1 MANIGKSM
9 SMASRLAAATALTG
23 TLAACDGRFGEA
35 TDAMFA
41 PMSKESSAELARNSP
56 APAAPGN
63 PVYIG
68 GSKSANDTAY
78 QQAYGAPVQG
88 SGQAIPAQPTFAGS
102 VYQDSTISATPI
114 TDIPGGPVIDAGVP
128 TPTYTTQSVGYS
140 QSVPAMP
147 EYSATAAQPQYS
159 APVSSPTS
167 STFPSLNAQ
176 PVYAPVETQPVY
188 LPQSSVPQNG
198 GLSAEYFS
206 DASASVGTRDIE
218 PLLSPMPVQST
229 PYGSSASHRYSVA
242 QEPIPTIEALPEY
255 TPMQYSVPVTMIED
269 ESIATGFATAAPIE
283 AAPIETVEVASLGG
297 YMPMPRARPST
308 IGPVFKTPEVAAVA
322 PVVPKTRP
330 NALRASPL
338 PVRRPVQ
345 MASLSGMAIT
355 DAPAL
360 TEPPKMIEV
369 EAVFVDQLPAEPEV
383 LPSIETAALAP
394 VENTPKVMID
404 APAPKAP
411 EPEKEEEIAISVIKP
426 EDLER
431 EMAALDTTKLT
442 AQPVEEVAIAPEAA
456 SADMAPAAPRVEI
469 DSDVGDLKELSGTSW
484 RLASLNGAEV
494 PASAELHFD
503 GGSGFAGGQG
513 ICNNYGG
520 EFSESLKGEFE
531 MGNIFSTE
539 TECDHFALEKKYIVA
554 LETAKEYR
562 MAPGLNELML
572 IGPDGKTIAT
582 FAAF

>member
-1 MANIGKSM
+1 MAKIGKSM

-23 TLAACDGRFGEA
+23 TLAACDGRFGQA

-41 PMSKESSAELARNSP
+41 PVSKETSAELARRSP

-63 PVYIG
+63 PVYIE
-68 GSKSANDTAY
+68 GSRAANDAAY

-88 SGQAIPAQPTFAGS
+88 SGQEIATPPTYASS

-128 TPTYTTQSVGYS
+128 SPSYTTQSVGFSQPIASQPQYS
-140 QSVPAMP
+140 S
-147 EYSATAAQPQYS
+147 TAAQPQFS
-159 APVSSPTS
+159 APISSPTS
-167 STFPSLNAQ
+167 GAFPSLDAQ
-176 PVYAPVETQPVY
+176 PVYTPVATQPVY
-188 LPQSSVPQNG
+188 LPQSSLPQSQ
-198 GLSAEYFS
+198 GLSSEYFT
-206 DASASVGTRDIE
+206 DASAEVGARDIE
-218 PLLSPMPVQST
+218 PLLSAMPEQSV

-242 QEPIPTIEALPEY
+242 QEPLPTIEALPEY
-255 TPMQYSVPVTMIED
+255 TPMQYSMPLEMIED
-269 ESIATGFATAAPIE
+269 ETMSSSFATAAPID

-297 YMPMPRARPST
+297 FVPMPRARPST
-308 IGPVFKTPEVAAVA
+308 IGPVFKAPEVAAVA
-322 PVVPKTRP
+322 PVVPKARP
-330 NALRASPL
+330 NVLRTSPL
-338 PVRRPVQ
+338 PVRRPLQ

-360 TEPPKMIEV
+360 TEPPQMIEV
-369 EAVFVDQLPAEPEV
+369 EAVFVDEPIVEV
-383 LPSIETAALAP
+383 DTQPVVETAALAP
-394 VENTPKVMID
+394 VMDTPKVMVD
-404 APAPKAP
+404 APAPMAPTEDKA
-411 EPEKEEEIAISVIKP
+411 PEKEEIEITVIKP

-431 EMAALDTTKLT
+431 EMAALDTSKLT
-442 AQPVEEVAIAPEAA
+442 EETTEEIMIAAE
-456 SADMAPAAPRVEI
+456 APRVEI
-469 DSDVGDLKELSGTSW
+469 ASDVGDLKELSGTSW
-484 RLASLNGAEV
+484 RLASLNGTDV

-520 EFSESLKGEFE
+520 EFSESLQGEFE
-531 MGNIFSTE
+531 MENIFSTE

-554 LETAKEYR
+554 LETAKQYR

-572 IGPDGKTIAT
+572 LGPDGKTIAT